1 MSWRKR
7 IGWLAVLL
15 FLIWSPLAVPSY
27 ARAFSVDVA
36 ATGTAASERAEKLQ
50 RLETAAERLYN
61 NMQQGNAQ
69 GALLE
74 MESLIDALEGLS
86 FKGLTSVEGIHALAE
101 TIMDARE
108 TLSRVEVSQEEWI
121 GTSARLRLAV
131 NSLNHQEG
139 ALWLQYYKV
148 MADNLQ
154 SMEKARVAGDASE
167 LKDVFQTFKEHYEVI
182 RSAAIIT
189 RDPSEINKFES
200 WLSYV
205 ERLSNDKTLDLGA
218 IDQGIDLGKSLLK
231 ELFGRRADEPVFL
244 PITGYGSP
252 WYWSTL
258 IGGWIVLTLF
268 YTGFRKYRGDQI
280 VSSVGRREDDSN
292 HYRL

>member
-1 MSWRKR
+1 MSYRKR
-7 IGWLAVLL
+7 IGLLSVLV
-15 FLIWSPLAVPSY
+15 FLLWSYLAVPSY
-27 ARAFSVDVA
+27 AEAFSV
-36 ATGTAASERAEKLQ
+36 GTAAKGSAESERTEKLQ

-61 NMQQGNAQ
+61 NMQQGNAP
-69 GALLE
+69 GALE
-74 MESLIDALEGLS
+74 AMEILIDALEGLS

-101 TIMDARE
+101 SIMDTRE
-108 TLSRVEVSQEEWI
+108 TLARVEVSQDEWT

-131 NSLNHQEG
+131 NSLNHREG

-154 SMEKARVAGDASE
+154 SMEKARTGGEPTILRGAFQE
-167 LKDVFQTFKEHYEVI
+167 FKDRYEVI
-182 RSAAIIT
+182 RSAAIIA
-189 RDPSEINKFES
+189 RDPAEITKFES

-205 ERLSNDKTLDLGA
+205 ERLSNDKTLDMGA
-218 IDQGIDLGKSLLK
+218 LEHALDLGEGMLK

-244 PITGYGSP
+244 PITGYDNP

-258 IGGWIVLTLF
+258 IGGWIVLTLS
-268 YTGFRKYRGDQI
+268 YAGFRKYRANQN
-280 VSSVGRREDDSN
+280 VSSVKREEDRYN